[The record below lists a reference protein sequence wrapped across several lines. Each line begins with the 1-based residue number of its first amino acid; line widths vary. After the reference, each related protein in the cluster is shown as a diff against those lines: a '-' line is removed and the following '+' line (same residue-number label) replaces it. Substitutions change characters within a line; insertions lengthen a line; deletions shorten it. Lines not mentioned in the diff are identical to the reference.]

1 MRLKRRCLY
10 IGIGFVFMAFG
21 VIFTALN
28 SNADVPKENLS
39 LASNTTVKTGKV
51 TFKLIKDIK
60 FADGTKVKS
69 IVKANVDDLRDLPV
83 WMGGSDHID
92 RLRLTHKQKET
103 LHVRT
108 CREYDS
114 AMESGYY
121 ADTGFEVK
129 MSVWFK
135 YQCGLLNAL
144 ETAEIP
150 HKSFISDP
158 KVGVINL
165 ELLRFAIF
173 PYNLAES
180 LDWEEARD
188 LKKTYQNMVDEGVL
202 KVQRAE
208 KNVLQIEDDGMWQG
222 LEEVVRADF
231 NNDGIEDILVF
242 EYHRAIGGTLGFG
255 GIIVLTRKSVDR
267 KLEEVRPPDPVQS
280 SAHPY
285 WFHRSRYNR

>member
-1 MRLKRRCLY
+1 M
-10 IGIGFVFMAFG
+10 GFLFMAFG

-28 SNADVPKENLS
+28 SQADVSKETPPP
-39 LASNTTVKTGKV
+39 ASETSIKSEEV
-51 TFKLIKDIK
+51 TFELIKDIK
-60 FADGTKVKS
+60 FADGTEVKS
-69 IVKANVDDLRDLPV
+69 ITKADIDRLRDLPV
-83 WMGGSDHID
+83 WMGANDHID

-114 AMESGYY
+114 AIERGYY

-144 ETAEIP
+144 ETATIP
-150 HKSFISDP
+150 RKSFISEP

-165 ELLRFAIF
+165 ELLRFSLF
-173 PYNLAES
+173 PYLGERSSREA
-180 LDWEEARD
+180 ARD
-188 LKKTYQNMVDEGVL
+188 SKKTYQNMVDAGVL

-208 KNVLQIEDDGMWQG
+208 KDVLQIEDDGMWQG

-242 EYHRAIGGTLGFG
+242 EYHRAIGGTHGSG
-255 GIIVLTRKSVDR
+255 GIIVLTRKSVDG
-267 KLEEVRPPDPVQS
+267 KLEEVRPPDPAQS
-280 SAHPY
+280 SSHPY
-285 WFHRSRYNR
+285 WFHRSRN

>member
-1 MRLKRRCLY
+1 MSSRRGYLY
-10 IGIGFVFMAFG
+10 IGMGFLFMAFG

-28 SNADVPKENLS
+28 SNADVPKENPS
-39 LASNTTVKTGKV
+39 PASETSVKPEEV
-51 TFKLIKDIK
+51 TFELIKDIT
-60 FADGTKVKS
+60 FADGTEVKS
-69 IVKANVDDLRDLPV
+69 IAKADIDDLRNLPV
-83 WMGGSDHID
+83 WMGQIGSADG
-92 RLRLTHKQKET
+92 LALTHKKKEK
-103 LHVRT
+103 LRVYT

-121 ADTGFEVK
+121 ADTGFDVK

-135 YQCGLLNAL
+135 FQCGLLNAL

-150 HKSFISDP
+150 QESFISDP
-158 KVGVINL
+158 RVGVINL

-173 PYNLAES
+173 PYSLADN
-180 LDWEEARD
+180 LDWEEAKD
-188 LKKTYQNMVDEGVL
+188 MKTTYQEMVGAGEL

-255 GIIVLTRKSVDR
+255 GIIVLTRKSIDG

-285 WFHRSRYNR
+285 WFHRRWN

>member
-1 MRLKRRCLY
+1 M
-10 IGIGFVFMAFG
+10 GMGFLFMAFG
-21 VIFTALN
+21 AIFTALN
-28 SNADVPKENLS
+28 SNADVPKES
-39 LASNTTVKTGKV
+39 PPASGTSVKPEEV
-51 TFKLIKDIK
+51 TFELIKDIM
-60 FADGTKVKS
+60 FADGTEVKS
-69 IVKANVDDLRDLPV
+69 VTKTDIDALRDLPV
-83 WMGGSDHID
+83 WMGEIGLLDG
-92 RLRLTHKQKET
+92 LRLTHKQKEK

-135 YQCGLLNAL
+135 FQCGLLNAL

-150 HKSFISDP
+150 RESFISDL

-173 PYNLAES
+173 PYNLADI

-188 LKKTYQNMVDEGVL
+188 MKTTYQDMVDAEELRVKSADKHILRVEDEGMA
-202 KVQRAE
+202 QT
-208 KNVLQIEDDGMWQG
+208 M
-222 LEEVVRADF
+222 EEVVRADF

-255 GIIVLTRKSVDR
+255 GIIMLTRKSTDG
-267 KLEEVRPPDPVQS
+267 KLEEVRPPDPAQS
-280 SAHPY
+280 STHPY
-285 WFHRSRYNR
+285 WFHRR

>member
-1 MRLKRRCLY
+1 MRSRRRYLY
-10 IGIGFVFMAFG
+10 MGVGFLFMGVG

-28 SNADVPKENLS
+28 SHADVLQETPPP
-39 LASNTTVKTGKV
+39 ASETSMKSEEV
-51 TFKLIKDIK
+51 TFELIKDIE
-60 FADGTKVKS
+60 FADGTEVKS
-69 IVKANVDDLRDLPV
+69 ITKTDIDDLRDLPV

-135 YQCGLLNAL
+135 FQCGLLNAL
-144 ETAEIP
+144 EIAKIP
-150 HKSFISDP
+150 HKSFISNP
-158 KVGVINL
+158 KAGVINL
-165 ELLRFAIF
+165 ELLRFSLF
-173 PYNLAES
+173 PYLGERSSREA
-180 LDWEEARD
+180 ARD
-188 LKKTYQNMVDEGVL
+188 LKKTYQNMVDAGVL

-208 KNVLQIEDDGMWQG
+208 KNVLQIEDDGIWQG

-231 NNDGIEDILVF
+231 NNDGVEDILVF
-242 EYHRAIGGTLGFG
+242 EYYRAIGGTHGSG
-255 GIIVLTRKSVDR
+255 GIIVLTRKSVDG
-267 KLEEVRPPDPVQS
+267 KLEEVRPPDSAQS
-280 SAHPY
+280 SVHPY
-285 WFHRSRYNR
+285 WFHRRRN

>member
-1 MRLKRRCLY
+1 MWTRRICLHL
-10 IGIGFVFMAFG
+10 GFLFMVLG

-28 SNADVPKENLS
+28 SNGDVSKES
-39 LASNTTVKTGKV
+39 PPASGTSVKPEEI
-51 TFKLIKDIK
+51 TFELIKDIK
-60 FADGTKVKS
+60 FADGTEVKS
-69 IVKANVDDLRDLPV
+69 IAKANIDDLRDLPV

-92 RLRLTHKQKET
+92 ELRLTHKQKEK
-103 LHVRT
+103 LYVRT

-121 ADTGFEVK
+121 ADTGFAVK

-135 YQCGLLNAL
+135 YQCGLLAAL

-150 HKSFISDP
+150 RKSFISDP
-158 KVGVINL
+158 KVGVLNL

-173 PYNLAES
+173 PYNIAES

-188 LKKTYQNMVDEGVL
+188 IKTTYQDMVEAGVL
-202 KVQRAE
+202 KIETAD
-208 KNVLQIEDDGMWQG
+208 NHVLRVEDEGMAQT

-255 GIIVLTRKSVDR
+255 GIIMLTRKSIDG

-285 WFHRSRYNR
+285 WFHRRLY

>member
-1 MRLKRRCLY
+1 MRIRRRCLY
-10 IGIGFVFMAFG
+10 MGMGFLFMAFG

-28 SNADVPKENLS
+28 SEADVPQETPPP
-39 LASNTTVKTGKV
+39 ASEPSVKSEEV
-51 TFKLIKDIK
+51 IFELIKDIK
-60 FADGTKVKS
+60 FADGTEVKS
-69 IVKANVDDLRDLPV
+69 IAKADIDDLRDLPV
-83 WMGGSDHID
+83 WMGAID
-92 RLRLTHKQKET
+92 LLDGLTLTHKQKEK
-103 LHVRT
+103 LRVHT
-108 CREYDS
+108 CREYNS

-121 ADTGFEVK
+121 ADTGFDVK

-135 YQCGLLNAL
+135 FQCGLLNAL

-150 HKSFISDP
+150 RKSFISDP

-173 PYNLAES
+173 PYNLADS
-180 LDWEEARD
+180 LDWEEAGD
-188 LKKTYQNMVDEGVL
+188 LTETYQNMVDEGAL

-255 GIIVLTRKSVDR
+255 GIIVLTRKSMDG
-267 KLEEVRPPDPVQS
+267 KLEEVRPADPAQS
-280 SAHPY
+280 SVHPY
-285 WFHRSRYNR
+285 WFHRR

>member
-1 MRLKRRCLY
+1 M
-10 IGIGFVFMAFG
+10 GMGFLFMAFG

-28 SNADVPKENLS
+28 SNADAPQDTPPA
-39 LASNTTVKTGKV
+39 ASETSVKPEEV
-51 TFKLIKDIK
+51 TFELIKDII
-60 FADGTKVKS
+60 FADGTEVKS
-69 IVKANVDDLRDLPV
+69 IAKVDIDDLRDLPV
-83 WMGGSDHID
+83 WMGGNDHVD
-92 RLRLTHKQKET
+92 GLTLTHKQKE
-103 LHVRT
+103 LLRVHT

-135 YQCGLLNAL
+135 FQCGLLNTL

-150 HKSFISDP
+150 RKSFISDP
-158 KVGVINL
+158 KVEVINL

-173 PYNLAES
+173 PYNLADS

-188 LKKTYQNMVDEGVL
+188 MKTTYQDMVDAGELRVKSADKHILRVEDEGMA
-202 KVQRAE
+202 Q
-208 KNVLQIEDDGMWQG
+208 MM
-222 LEEVVRADF
+222 EEVVRADF

-255 GIIVLTRKSVDR
+255 GIIMLTRKSIDG
-267 KLEEVRPPDPVQS
+267 KLEEVRPPDPAQS

-285 WFHRSRYNR
+285 WFHRSRVK

>member
-1 MRLKRRCLY
+1 MWTRRICLHV
-10 IGIGFVFMAFG
+10 GMGFLFMALG

-28 SNADVPKENLS
+28 SNADVPKES
-39 LASNTTVKTGKV
+39 PPASGTSVKLEEI
-51 TFKLIKDIK
+51 TFELIKNIK
-60 FADGTKVKS
+60 FADGTEVKS
-69 IVKANVDDLRDLPV
+69 IAKANIDDLRDLPV

-92 RLRLTHKQKET
+92 ELRLTHKQKEK
-103 LHVRT
+103 LYVRT

-135 YQCGLLNAL
+135 YQCGLLTAL

-150 HKSFISDP
+150 RKSFISDP
-158 KVGVINL
+158 KVGVLNL

-173 PYNLAES
+173 PYNIAES

-188 LKKTYQNMVDEGVL
+188 IKATYQDMVEEGVL
-202 KVQRAE
+202 KIETAD
-208 KNVLQIEDDGMWQG
+208 NHVLRVEDEGMAQT

-255 GIIVLTRKSVDR
+255 GIIMLTRKSIDG

-285 WFHRSRYNR
+285 WFHRRFY

>member
-1 MRLKRRCLY
+1 MWTRRICLHM
-10 IGIGFVFMAFG
+10 GMGFLLMALG

-28 SNADVPKENLS
+28 SNADVPKES
-39 LASNTTVKTGKV
+39 PPASGTSVKPEEI
-51 TFKLIKDIK
+51 TFELIKDIK
-60 FADGTKVKS
+60 FADGTEVKS
-69 IVKANVDDLRDLPV
+69 IAKANIDDLRDLPV

-92 RLRLTHKQKET
+92 ELRLTHKQKEK
-103 LHVRT
+103 LYVRT

-135 YQCGLLNAL
+135 YQCGLLTAL

-150 HKSFISDP
+150 RKSFISDP
-158 KVGVINL
+158 KVGVLNL

-173 PYNLAES
+173 PYNIAES
-180 LDWEEARD
+180 SDWEEARD
-188 LKKTYQNMVDEGVL
+188 IKTTYQDMVEAGVL
-202 KVQRAE
+202 KIEAAD
-208 KNVLQIEDDGMWQG
+208 NHVLRVEDEGMAQT

-255 GIIVLTRKSVDR
+255 GIIMLTRKSIDG

-285 WFHRSRYNR
+285 WFHRRLH

>member
-1 MRLKRRCLY
+1 MKIRRRCLY
-10 IGIGFVFMAFG
+10 MGMGFLSMAFG

-28 SNADVPKENLS
+28 SRADVPQETPPP
-39 LASNTTVKTGKV
+39 ASETSVKPEEV
-51 TFKLIKDIK
+51 TFELIKDIK
-60 FADGTKVKS
+60 FADGTEVTSVTKTD
-69 IVKANVDDLRDLPV
+69 IDNLRDLPV
-83 WMGGSDHID
+83 WMGQVGHTDG
-92 RLRLTHKQKET
+92 LTLTHKQKEK
-103 LHVRT
+103 LLVRT

-121 ADTGFEVK
+121 ADTGFDVK

-135 YQCGLLNAL
+135 FQCRLLNAL

-150 HKSFISDP
+150 RKSFILDP
-158 KVGVINL
+158 RVGVINL

-173 PYNLAES
+173 PYSLADI
-180 LDWEEARD
+180 LDWEEA
-188 LKKTYQNMVDEGVL
+188 KNMKTTYQDMVDAGRL

-231 NNDGIEDILVF
+231 NRDGIEDILVF
-242 EYHRAIGGTLGFG
+242 EYHRAIGGTLGSG
-255 GIIVLTRKSVDR
+255 GIIMLTRQSIDG

-285 WFHRSRYNR
+285 WFHRSRY

>member
-1 MRLKRRCLY
+1 MRIRRICLY
-10 IGIGFVFMAFG
+10 MGMGLLFMAFG
-21 VIFTALN
+21 VVFIALN
-28 SNADVPKENLS
+28 SKADVPNETPPP
-39 LASNTTVKTGKV
+39 ASEISVNPEEI
-51 TFKLIKDIK
+51 TFELIKDIK
-60 FADGTKVKS
+60 FADGTEVKS
-69 IVKANVDDLRDLPV
+69 IAKADIEDLRDLPV

-92 RLRLTHKQKET
+92 RLRLTHKQKEK

-114 AMESGYY
+114 AIERGYY
-121 ADTGFEVK
+121 TDTGFDVK

-150 HKSFISDP
+150 RQSFISNP
-158 KVGVINL
+158 KVGVLNL

-173 PYNLAES
+173 PYNIAEI

-188 LKKTYQNMVDEGVL
+188 IKTTYQDMVDARVL
-202 KVQRAE
+202 KVKSAD
-208 KNVLQIEDDGMWQG
+208 KHVLRVEDEGMAQTM
-222 LEEVVRADF
+222 EEVVRADF

-255 GIIVLTRKSVDR
+255 GIIMLTRKSIDG
-267 KLEEVRPPDPVQS
+267 KLEEVRSPNPAQS
-280 SAHPY
+280 SSYPY
-285 WFHRSRYNR
+285 WFHRS

>member
-1 MRLKRRCLY
+1 M
-10 IGIGFVFMAFG
+10 GMGFLFMTFG

-28 SNADVPKENLS
+28 SNADVPKES
-39 LASNTTVKTGKV
+39 PPASGTSVKPEEV
-51 TFKLIKDIK
+51 TFELIKDIK
-60 FADGTKVKS
+60 FADGTEVKS
-69 IVKANVDDLRDLPV
+69 IAKADIDDLRDLPV

-103 LHVRT
+103 LRVRT

-121 ADTGFEVK
+121 ADTGFDVK

-135 YQCGLLNAL
+135 YQCGLLTAL

-150 HKSFISDP
+150 RKSFISDP
-158 KVGVINL
+158 KVGVLNL

-173 PYNLAES
+173 PYNIAER

-188 LKKTYQNMVDEGVL
+188 MKTTYQDMVEAGVL
-202 KVQRAE
+202 KVKSAD
-208 KNVLQIEDDGMWQG
+208 KHVLRVEDEGMAQTM
-222 LEEVVRADF
+222 EEVVRADF

-242 EYHRAIGGTLGFG
+242 AYHRAIGGTLGFG
-255 GIIVLTRKSVDR
+255 GIIMLTRKSIDG
-267 KLEEVRPPDPVQS
+267 KLEEVRPPDPAQS

-285 WFHRSRYNR
+285 WFHRSRH

>member
-1 MRLKRRCLY
+1 M
-10 IGIGFVFMAFG
+10 GMGFLFMAFG
-21 VIFTALN
+21 AIFTALN
-28 SNADVPKENLS
+28 SNADVPKES
-39 LASNTTVKTGKV
+39 PPASGTSVKPEAV
-51 TFKLIKDIK
+51 TFELIKDIM
-60 FADGTKVKS
+60 FADGTEVKS
-69 IVKANVDDLRDLPV
+69 VTKTDIDDLRDLPV
-83 WMGGSDHID
+83 WMGEIGLLDG
-92 RLRLTHKQKET
+92 LRLTHKQKEK

-135 YQCGLLNAL
+135 FQCGLLNAL

-150 HKSFISDP
+150 RESFISDL

-173 PYNLAES
+173 PYNLADI

-188 LKKTYQNMVDEGVL
+188 MKTTYQDMVDAEELRVKSADKHILRVEDEGMA
-202 KVQRAE
+202 QT
-208 KNVLQIEDDGMWQG
+208 M
-222 LEEVVRADF
+222 EEVVRADF

-255 GIIVLTRKSVDR
+255 GIIMLTRKSIDG
-267 KLEEVRPPDPVQS
+267 KLEEVRPPDPAQS
-280 SAHPY
+280 STHPY
-285 WFHRSRYNR
+285 WFHRR